1 MESDTAANQSPSTS
15 PAPTTSPTD
24 ATPRITALFC
34 TDGSGLSLRALC
46 RARHVVREPA
56 RVVVATVVDAEDP
69 VTVSGLG
76 HTAAVLSPSD
86 LERISRQRID
96 EGHRVLERTV
106 AELVCGH
113 AETVVLQGD
122 AGVEL
127 VHLAESISASVI
139 VAGTRGRGGWR
150 RAMLGSVSDHLVRHA
165 PCPVLTVHVDE
176 A

>member
-1 MESDTAANQSPSTS
+1 M
-15 PAPTTSPTD
+15 
-24 ATPRITALFC
+24 
-34 TDGSGLSLRALC
+34 RALC
-46 RARHVVREPA
+46 RARQVVREPD

-76 HTAAVLSPSD
+76 HTSAVLSPVD
-86 LERISRQRID
+86 LERICRERVD
-96 EGHRVLERTV
+96 EGHRVLSRTV
-106 AELVCGH
+106 AELGIGG
-113 AETVVLQGD
+113 AEMLVLQGD

-127 VHLAESISASVI
+127 LHLAESISASVI

-176 A
+176 P

>member
-1 MESDTAANQSPSTS
+1 MESDTAADQTPSPSPRPVSSTTHE
-15 PAPTTSPTD
+15 APG
-24 ATPRITALFC
+24 ITALFC
-34 TDGSGLSLRALC
+34 TDGSGLSMRALC
-46 RARHVVREPA
+46 LARRVVREPA
-56 RVVVATVVDAEDP
+56 RVVVATVIDAEDP

-86 LERISRQRID
+86 LERISRDRID
-96 EGHRVLERTV
+96 EAHRVLQRTV
-106 AELVCGH
+106 AELGCRD
-113 AETVVLQGD
+113 AEMVVLQGD

-127 VHLAESISASVI
+127 VHLAESISASVV

-150 RAMLGSVSDHLVRHA
+150 RAVLGSVSDHLVRHG

>member
-1 MESDTAANQSPSTS
+1 MAGDQMPTRSPDDPSGDDPSGTGAAG
-15 PAPTTSPTD
+15 
-24 ATPRITALFC
+24 ITALFC
-34 TDGSGLSLRALC
+34 TDGSGLSMRALS
-46 RARHVVREPA
+46 RARQLVREPD

-76 HTAAVLSPSD
+76 HTSAVLSPVD
-86 LERISRQRID
+86 LERICRERVD
-96 EGHRVLERTV
+96 EGHRVLRRTV
-106 AELVCGH
+106 AELGIAG
-113 AETVVLQGD
+113 AEMLVLQGD

-127 VHLAESISASVI
+127 VHLADSISASVI

-176 A
+176 P